1 MSAERVITL
10 LQGEHA
16 VTGDE
21 AAVLVTVLGSCVA
34 ACLRDPVAG
43 LGGMNHFLLPGGGT
57 DARGAVKYGL
67 HAMEL
72 LINALIRAGASRGR
86 LEAKLFGGAQML
98 RGLPDIGRANAAFAE
113 DFLRRER
120 LRQALQEDPEAV
132 TRFERVLEARPEAAR
147 DAARL
152 ATDTPQAPS
161 AQQGPQGQREALREL
176 PSPLALFGAPQSVP
190 VTAASN
196 GAEAQEAL
204 SSRLREVVAQRA
216 GAVHRDRRE
225 RVERLPDTAVADGVR
240 RHLHAAAL
248 GLRRGGGCGRLWPRC
263 FLRRARS
270 TSLVRAGWALRCAD
284 QSGPAVV
291 RSVCLGSG

>member
-120 LRQALQEDPEAV
+120 LRYLGGSLGGTQGRRI
-132 TRFERVLEARPEAAR
+132 RFRPVSGR
-147 DAARL
+147 
-152 ATDTPQAPS
+152 
-161 AQQGPQGQREALREL
+161 AQQWLIAATEEPA
-176 PSPLALFGAPQSVP
+176 PLAVAPPPRGEIELF
-190 VTAASN
+190 
-196 GAEAQEAL
+196 
-204 SSRLREVVAQRA
+204 
-216 GAVHRDRRE
+216 
-225 RVERLPDTAVADGVR
+225 
-240 RHLHAAAL
+240 
-248 GLRRGGGCGRLWPRC
+248 
-263 FLRRARS
+263 
-270 TSLVRAGWALRCAD
+270 
-284 QSGPAVV
+284 
-291 RSVCLGSG
+291 